1 MKTSPPRAP
10 VALLLILA
18 TAVSVA
24 ACRPNRPPRTTSTT
38 ATTGVTTTVTTTPT
52 TAGPTTTA
60 PSQTGRYVQDLF
72 EVETLAKDEVFKPA
86 AQATPNPGIAAKD
99 LRINVYAPKGDTLA
113 RRPVYIWQFGGGFV
127 FGDRNQLDSRAQAA
141 ARRGFIGVSIDY
153 RLGTAPGLA
162 VLQAAHADARDA
174 IAWLGAR
181 SAQWRL
187 DPNAI
192 VSGGVSAGA
201 INSIHLITMAPNN
214 GAVPIIG
221 AVSLSGTSYVPGR
234 AGGPPVIMF
243 SGNQDNVVAFSMQT
257 SFCNSYKAAG
267 NVCEQHVYDAG
278 HGLGNT
284 ADITA
289 KSNRFVRDLL
299 RAKGY

>member
-1 MKTSPPRAP
+1 MKTSPSRARI
-10 VALLLILA
+10 ALLLVLV
-18 TAVSVA
+18 TAVTLA
-24 ACRPNRPPRTTSTT
+24 ACRPRPPRTTTTTTSTT
-38 ATTGVTTTVTTTPT
+38 STTVTTTPDT
-52 TAGPTTTA
+52 TGPTTTA
-60 PSQTGRYVQDLF
+60 PSQEGRYVQEIF
-72 EVETLAKDEVFKPA
+72 AVETLAKDEVFKSA

-99 LRINVYAPKGDTLA
+99 LRINVYAPKGDTVEH
-113 RRPVYIWQFGGGFV
+113 RPVYLWQFGGGFV
-127 FGDRNQLDSRAQAA
+127 FGDRNQMDARAQAA

-174 IAWLGAR
+174 IAWLRAR

-192 VSGGVSAGA
+192 ISGGVSAGA

-214 GAVPIIG
+214 DIPIIG
-221 AVSLSGTSYVPGR
+221 AVSLSGTSYVPAR

-243 SGNQDNVVAFSMQT
+243 SGSQDNIVGFNLQT
-257 SFCNSYKAAG
+257 NFCNSYKAAG

-278 HGLGNT
+278 HGLANPE
-284 ADITA
+284 DVTA
-289 KSNRFVRDLL
+289 KSNRFVLDLL
-299 RAKGY
+299 RDEGY